1 MVHLPFPVLLLPEL
15 WAVGVA
21 VLTLVARVAL
31 DCVRSSL
38 VSAPLAEMTFHGLT
52 MWVCQNV
59 ASLLLLLIF
68 YFQSSDESINVVPSR
83 SILSNPGPVKIPERR
98 GWVGTYELRC
108 WEKRLLVLSVPL

>member
-38 VSAPLAEMTFHGLT
+38 VSAPLAENDISWSH
-52 MWVCQNV
+52 NV
-59 ASLLLLLIF
+59 GVSECGIF
-68 YFQSSDESINVVPSR
+68 IIIVNILFSIF
-83 SILSNPGPVKIPERR
+83 
-98 GWVGTYELRC
+98 
-108 WEKRLLVLSVPL
+108 